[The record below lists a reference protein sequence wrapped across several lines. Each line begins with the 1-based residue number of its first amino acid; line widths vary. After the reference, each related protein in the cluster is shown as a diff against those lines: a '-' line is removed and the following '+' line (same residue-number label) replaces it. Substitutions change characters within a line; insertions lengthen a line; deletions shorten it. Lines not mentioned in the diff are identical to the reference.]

1 VPLAPLR
8 CALVTSGAALIV
20 LGGGA
25 ALASTGPLPR
35 LSDAVALVSADG
47 SATAPDAQAL
57 RARHQELSEQLRQLE
72 AAVDAAEQTSGTPR
86 PASTAS
92 DAPRHPEADTH
103 TATGQSAR
111 TTEPEPAHA
120 AAPSHPADRST
131 TRTAVHVP
139 DQATHPWTVHEPTH
153 ASQPEEEEENEKEND
168 DD

>member
-35 LSDAVALVSADG
+35 LSDVVALVSADG
-47 SATAPDAQAL
+47 SPTAPAQAL
-57 RARHQELSEQLRQLE
+57 RARHHELSEQLRQLE
-72 AAVDAAEQTSGTPR
+72 AAVDAAEQTSGTPG

-92 DAPRHPEADTH
+92 DAPQHTEADSQ
-103 TATGQSAR
+103 TATEQNAR
-111 TTEPEPAHA
+111 TAEPTPTHA
-120 AAPSHPADRST
+120 SAPSRPADRTT

-139 DQATHPWTVHEPTH
+139 DQVTHPRTVHETTH
-153 ASQPEEEEENEKEND
+153 GSQPEEENERGND